1 MADKILIEQYNHVHH
16 RVNCEASIAME
27 LSEHFTFFVPGY
39 KFMPKYKMGI
49 WDGKIRL
56 FNFTTKLIYC
66 GLEREIEEF
75 CKDRGYEFTSNTEP
89 AEDFSIHDAKAFIDE
104 LNLPAEIE
112 PRDYQIKSFAQ
123 AIRERRALFL
133 SPTASG
139 KSLMI
144 YLISSYLNLK
154 TLIIVP
160 TINLCTQ
167 TKKFFEEYGHE
178 EDIHVIYGGQSK
190 SSDAQITITTWQS
203 IFKMPKSW
211 FNQFEVI
218 FGDEA
223 HGAKAKSMV
232 SIMEKTPYVKYKFG
246 FTGTLDD
253 LQTNIL
259 VITGLFGPVIKVIST
274 AELME
279 QGHIAQLKIKA
290 IVLDYPELVR
300 KMAAAYKYQDEIE
313 FIIKN
318 KHRNEFIRKLALSLE
333 GNTLI
338 LFRRVEDHGK
348 VLYDL
353 LKDCG
358 RNVYY
363 ASGET
368 DAEERELI
376 RQTIASETDCIFV
389 ASEGTFSTGADMPQI
404 RNVVFAS
411 PTKSKIKVLQSIGR
425 GLRKAAGKFF
435 CTLYDISDDLSWKT
449 HKNYTLLHFM
459 SRVKIYASEKFDYKI
474 YKVKTKA

>member
-1 MADKILIEQYNHVHH
+1 
-16 RVNCEASIAME
+16 ME

-39 KFMPKYKMGI
+39 KWMPKYKMGI

-56 FNFTTKLIYC
+56 FNFVTKLIYC
-66 GLEREIEEF
+66 GLGAEIEAF
-75 CKDRGYEFTSNTEP
+75 CKERGYECINNTE
-89 AEDFSIHDAKAFIDE
+89 AADDFSIHDAKRFIDDLE
-104 LNLPAEIE
+104 LPAEIE
-112 PRDYQIKSFAQ
+112 PRDYQIKAFAQ
-123 AIRERRALFL
+123 AVRERRALFL

-144 YLISSYLNLK
+144 YLITRYLNMK

-160 TINLCTQ
+160 TINLATQ
-167 TKKFFEEYGHE
+167 TKKFFEEYGHTD
-178 EDIHVIYGGQSK
+178 DIHVIYGGQSK
-190 SSDAQITITTWQS
+190 HSDEQVTITTWQS
-203 IFKMPKSW
+203 IYKMSRKW
-211 FNQFEVI
+211 FEQFDVI

-290 IVLDYPELVR
+290 IILDYPEIVR
-300 KMAAAYKYQDEIE
+300 KMAAAYKYQDEITYL
-313 FIIKN
+313 IKN
-318 KHRNEFIRKLALSLE
+318 RARNEFIRKLALSLE

-348 VLYDL
+348 ILYES
-353 LKDCG
+353 LKGYG

-376 RQTIASETDCIFV
+376 RQTIATETDCIFT

-404 RNVVFAS
+404 RNVIFAS

-425 GLRKAAGKFF
+425 GLRKAEGKVH
-435 CTLYDISDDLSWKT
+435 CTLYDLSDDMSWKS
-449 HKNYTLLHFM
+449 HKNYTLQHFM
-459 SRVKIYASEKFDYKI
+459 NRVKIYASEKFDYKI
-474 YKVKTKA
+474 YRVKTKV

>member
-1 MADKILIEQYNHVHH
+1 MADNITIEPYNHVHH
-16 RVNCEASIAME
+16 RIVCDASIAME

-66 GLEREIEEF
+66 GLAHEIEKF
-75 CKDRGYEFTSNTEP
+75 CAERGYDLVNNTE
-89 AEDFSIHDAKAFIDE
+89 AADDFSLNDAKEFIKA
-104 LNLPAEIE
+104 LNLPFE
-112 PRDYQIKSFAQ
+112 PRDYQIKSFAT
-123 AIRERRALFL
+123 AIRERRGLFL

-144 YLISSYLNLK
+144 YLIARYLNLK

-160 TINLCTQ
+160 TINLVTQ
-167 TKKFFEEYGHE
+167 TKKFFEEYGYE
-178 EDIHVIYGGQSK
+178 EDIHIIYGGQSK
-190 SSDAQITITTWQS
+190 TSDALLTITTWQS
-203 IFKMPKSW
+203 IFKMPKKW
-211 FNQFEVI
+211 FEQYEVI

-232 SIMEKTPYVKYKFG
+232 SIMEKTPYIKYKFG

-259 VITGLFGPVIKVIST
+259 VITGLFGQVIKVIST

-279 QGHIAQLKIKA
+279 AGHIAQLKIKA
-290 IVLDYPELVR
+290 IVLDYPEIVR

-318 KHRNEFIRKLALSLE
+318 KHRIEFVRKLALSLD

-338 LFRRVEDHGK
+338 LFRRVADHGK
-348 VLYDL
+348 VIYES
-353 LKDCG
+353 LKDSD

-368 DAEERELI
+368 DAEEREMI
-376 RQTIASETDCIFV
+376 REIIAEEKNCIFV

-404 RNVVFAS
+404 HNIIFAS

-425 GLRKAAGKFF
+425 GLRNAAGKIH
-435 CTLYDISDDLSWKT
+435 CTLFDISDDMSWKK
-449 HKNYTLLHFM
+449 HQNYTLRHFISRIKIYATEKFNYKM
-459 SRVKIYASEKFDYKI
+459 YRVKI
-474 YKVKTKA
+474 KV

>member
-1 MADKILIEQYNHVHH
+1 MADKVYIEQYNHVHH
-16 RVNCEASIAME
+16 RINCEASIAME

-39 KFMPKYKMGI
+39 KWMPKFKMGI

-56 FNFTTKLIYC
+56 FNFATKLIYC
-66 GLEREIEEF
+66 GLGAEIEAF
-75 CKDRGYEFTSNTEP
+75 CKERGYECINNTE
-89 AEDFSIHDAKAFIDE
+89 AADDFSIHDAKGFIAE
-104 LNLPAEIE
+104 LGLPFE
-112 PRDYQIKSFAQ
+112 PRDYQIKAFAQ
-123 AIRERRALFL
+123 AIRDRRALFL

-144 YLISSYLNLK
+144 YLIARYLNLK

-167 TKKFFEEYGHE
+167 TKKFFEEYGYD

-190 SSDAQITITTWQS
+190 SSDALLTITTWQS
-203 IFKMPKSW
+203 IYKMPRKW
-211 FNQFEVI
+211 FEQFEVI

-232 SIMEKTPYVKYKFG
+232 SIMEKTPYIKYKFG

-274 AELME
+274 AKLME
-279 QGHIAQLKIKA
+279 KGHIAQLKIKA
-290 IVLDYPELVR
+290 IVLDYPEVIR

-318 KHRNEFIRKLALSLE
+318 RHRNEFIRKLVLSLE

-348 VLYDL
+348 VLYDI

-368 DAEERELI
+368 DVEERELI
-376 RQTIASETDCIFV
+376 RQTIAIETNCIFV

-404 RNVVFAS
+404 RNVIFAS

-435 CTLYDISDDLSWKT
+435 CTLYDISDDLSWKS
-449 HKNYTLLHFM
+449 HKNYTLQHFM
-459 SRVKIYASEKFDYKI
+459 SRVKIYATEKFDYKI
-474 YKVKTKA
+474 YRVKTKA